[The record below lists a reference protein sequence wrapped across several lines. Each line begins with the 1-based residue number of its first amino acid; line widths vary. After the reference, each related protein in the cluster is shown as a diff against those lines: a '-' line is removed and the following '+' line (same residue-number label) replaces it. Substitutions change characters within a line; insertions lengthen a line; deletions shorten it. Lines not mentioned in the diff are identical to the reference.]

1 MHCGCSGVRCLC
13 SFLDRLRPSDTDAL
27 RNPQRQLASD
37 RFVFNFEYTMKFWI
51 PKYKLESKE
60 IFHNKIEKYYS
71 ELAGTQI
78 PSDLMNE
85 LIDKITD
92 SQYDNYKRFW
102 KQYPKS
108 RKRYSTL
115 RLEDLEHS
123 FTYFEISDFFKHR
136 DFENYKKYSMILL
149 KMTDEEFNEYEI
161 RKYQYETK

>member
-1 MHCGCSGVRCLC
+1 MFELGNKNFAFSSKYGNIGKFYSVYKRV
-13 SFLDRLRPSDTDAL
+13 
-27 RNPQRQLASD
+27 
-37 RFVFNFEYTMKFWI
+37 VFNFEYTMKFWI